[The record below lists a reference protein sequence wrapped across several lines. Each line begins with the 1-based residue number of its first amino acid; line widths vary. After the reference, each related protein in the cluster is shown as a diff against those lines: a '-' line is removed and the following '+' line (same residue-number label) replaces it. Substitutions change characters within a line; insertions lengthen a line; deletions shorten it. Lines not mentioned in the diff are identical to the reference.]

1 MKFSDL
7 NFSTNSVISSWCDGV
22 VARHTFPNGYGVSV
36 IRNEYSYGGRDGLYE
51 LAVLHNDELCY
62 TTPITDDVIGHLTPE
77 RVEEIMLEVSRL
89 APREED

>member
-7 NFSTNSVISSWCDGV
+7 NFSAQSWGNGV
-22 VARHTFPNGYGVSV
+22 CARHTFPNGYGVSV
-36 IRNEYSYGGRDGLYE
+36 IRNQYSYGGPSGLYE

-89 APREED
+89 APKEED